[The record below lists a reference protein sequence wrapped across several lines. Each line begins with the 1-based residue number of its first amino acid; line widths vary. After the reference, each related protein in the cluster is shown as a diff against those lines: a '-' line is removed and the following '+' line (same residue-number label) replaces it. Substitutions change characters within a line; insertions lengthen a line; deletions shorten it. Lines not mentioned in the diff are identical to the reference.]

1 MRFVDRFGNEIDR
14 CISFD
19 TNAGIAV
26 VYEPE
31 DGLGGSGPLIK
42 QEKYHPEGMAV
53 VDDIARPDEQ
63 QLGDIREKKTGKR
76 EREK

>member
-1 MRFVDRFGNEIDR
+1 M
-14 CISFD
+14 
-19 TNAGIAV
+19 
-26 VYEPE
+26 YEPE
-31 DGLGGSGPLIK
+31 DGPGGSGPLIK
-42 QEKYHPEGMAV
+42 REKYHPEGMAV